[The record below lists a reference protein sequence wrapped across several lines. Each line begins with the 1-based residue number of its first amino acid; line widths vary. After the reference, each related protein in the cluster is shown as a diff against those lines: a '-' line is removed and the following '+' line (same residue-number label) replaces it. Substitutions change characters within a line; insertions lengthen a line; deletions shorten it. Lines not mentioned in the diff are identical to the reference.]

1 MSVSL
6 RVLILAYGSSLLVY
20 RIKERDVFF
29 LQKGCLCS
37 PLLTAAVDVSGLFS
51 FNIYID
57 VL

>member
-6 RVLILAYGSSLLVY
+6 RVLILAYGSNLLVY

-29 LQKGCLCS
+29 LQKGCLCL